1 MPEVICQSVNISEG
15 GMAVSTSVPLN
26 AEEPVQVQFTLPNHR
41 EPFLAESK
49 ICWLK
54 AGQFG
59 VRFVSLPLERKSEL
73 QEWLSRK
80 LEETLPESIACQFQ
94 KAENSSLKTSAIENR
109 MERLDILSSEPVI

>member
-1 MPEVICQSVNISEG
+1 M
-15 GMAVSTSVPLN
+15 STSVPLN
-26 AEEPVQVQFTLPNHR
+26 AEEPVQVRFTLSNHG
-41 EPFLAESK
+41 EPFVAESK

-73 QEWLSRK
+73 QQWLSRK

-109 MERLDILSSEPVI
+109 MERLDILSSEPVII